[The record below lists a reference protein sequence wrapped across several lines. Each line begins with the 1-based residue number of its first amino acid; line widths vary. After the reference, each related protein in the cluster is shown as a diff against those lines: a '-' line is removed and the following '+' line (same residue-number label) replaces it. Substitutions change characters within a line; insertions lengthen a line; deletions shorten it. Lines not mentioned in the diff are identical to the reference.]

1 MESHPYTKTRGVGPV
16 TTQLTPGAE
25 PASSKSAGA
34 PGPWSC
40 SPTCRAWSP
49 FADLQIQCYN
59 SPQMKKPTTKLMRK
73 LLLVS
78 AFLLTAL
85 PVASAAGTIT
95 GRWDAVVVANKVEV
109 PFRFEIAQNGARVRA
124 VLAARAIQVQG
135 FFFEGDRKI
144 GSTSGTF
151 ANGILQL
158 DYDFL
163 NTTLQATLDG
173 DKLQGTYRDRG
184 SKAVPMEFRAQRSA
198 ATAASSASAKTL
210 APKVD
215 GDWQMHRTAQ
225 DNSKLDVSWRLYLRQ
240 SGSEVSGAILENI
253 SRRLRHADGAM
264 ERRQAGHEPFRRRE
278 AAAV

>member
-1 MESHPYTKTRGVGPV
+1 
-16 TTQLTPGAE
+16 
-25 PASSKSAGA
+25 
-34 PGPWSC
+34 
-40 SPTCRAWSP
+40 
-49 FADLQIQCYN
+49 
-59 SPQMKKPTTKLMRK
+59 MRK

-109 PFRFEIAQNGARVRA
+109 PFRFEIAQNGA
-124 VLAARAIQVQG
+124 QVQG

-173 DKLQGTYRDRG
+173 DKLQGTYRNHG
-184 SKAVPMEFRAQRSA
+184 PKAVPMEFRAQRSA

-210 APKVD
+210 
-215 GDWQMHRTAQ
+215 
-225 DNSKLDVSWRLYLRQ
+225 
-240 SGSEVSGAILENI
+240 
-253 SRRLRHADGAM
+253 RLRLTATGKCTAPP
-264 ERRQAGHEPFRRRE
+264 RIIPSWTCPGGFTSASPVPKFPARS
-278 AAAV
+278 

>member
-1 MESHPYTKTRGVGPV
+1 MESHPYTKPRGVGPV

-25 PASSKSAGA
+25 PASWKSAGA

-40 SPTCRAWSP
+40 SPYKQLDVTPSLLP

-59 SPQMKKPTTKLMRK
+59 SPTLTKLMRK

-85 PVASAAGTIT
+85 PGASAAGTIT

-135 FFFEGDRKI
+135 FFFEGDGKI

-184 SKAVPMEFRAQRSA
+184 P
-198 ATAASSASAKTL
+198 
-210 APKVD
+210 
-215 GDWQMHRTAQ
+215 
-225 DNSKLDVSWRLYLRQ
+225 
-240 SGSEVSGAILENI
+240 
-253 SRRLRHADGAM
+253 
-264 ERRQAGHEPFRRRE
+264 
-278 AAAV
+278 